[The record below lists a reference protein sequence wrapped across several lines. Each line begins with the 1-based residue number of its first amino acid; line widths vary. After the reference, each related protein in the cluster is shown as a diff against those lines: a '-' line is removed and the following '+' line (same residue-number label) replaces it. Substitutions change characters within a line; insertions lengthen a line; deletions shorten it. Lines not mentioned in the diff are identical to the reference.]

1 MSIYIADKILIEV
14 KTKFNETQSNIDDDT
29 FFFNYHIVITNN
41 SPFSV
46 QLLSRKWIIN
56 DSNGDNKMV
65 EGMGV
70 VGEQPVIEP
79 NQSYEYY
86 SGCILKTGFGKMHGE
101 YTFLRLLDEELF
113 DVKIPSFHFVLPWVL
128 N

>member
-1 MSIYIADKILIEV
+1 
-14 KTKFNETQSNIDDDT
+14 
-29 FFFNYHIVITNN
+29 
-41 SPFSV
+41 
-46 QLLSRKWIIN
+46 
-56 DSNGDNKMV
+56 
-65 EGMGV
+65 MGV
-70 VGEQPVIEP
+70 VGGQPVIEP